1 MGAYYYNYLLELSFL
16 GTGLHG
22 WQYQPNVPTVQGEL
36 LKAITRLFKVD
47 WVPLVGCSRTDAGV
61 HAEQFFA
68 NFKVDKF
75 IETHKVLKALN
86 GMLPPEVAVKK
97 VSLVDLSFNAR
108 FSAKGK
114 IYRYL
119 IWNDR
124 IRNPFLLGRAWHIPF
139 NLDIDAMEE
148 AAKYFEGEHDFTSF
162 AKNEEGRNPVINV
175 EYLQIKK
182 EGNLIEIRIKATH
195 FLRYMVRRIIG
206 TLVEV
211 GKGKLKP
218 QEVEEIME
226 KRDPKAA
233 PYNAKPYGLYLHRVF
248 L

>member
-1 MGAYYYNYLLELSFL
+1 MKFETFILEREQSLWENEVHYNLSESGVHPGTINDLFDQLESYMREINTAIDYAGKNKYYRRINT
-16 GTGLHG
+16 TGL
-22 WQYQPNVPTVQGEL
+22 NSTFENT
-36 LKAITRLFKVD
+36 AI
-47 WVPLVGCSRTDAGV
+47 
-61 HAEQFFA
+61 
-68 NFKVDKF
+68 
-75 IETHKVLKALN
+75 
-86 GMLPPEVAVKK
+86 
-97 VSLVDLSFNAR
+97 
-108 FSAKGK
+108 
-114 IYRYL
+114 L
-119 IWNDR
+119 INKS
-124 IRNPFLLGRAWHIPF
+124 
-139 NLDIDAMEE
+139 IDAMEE